1 MDILEQLDSV
11 IPCVKA
17 LRDIM
22 PRDEKED
29 FVSWVQRGLAAG
41 LVTAEERDKITRV
54 YVYQPMLLIQHLEMV
69 AA

>member
-22 PRDEKED
+22 PRDETED